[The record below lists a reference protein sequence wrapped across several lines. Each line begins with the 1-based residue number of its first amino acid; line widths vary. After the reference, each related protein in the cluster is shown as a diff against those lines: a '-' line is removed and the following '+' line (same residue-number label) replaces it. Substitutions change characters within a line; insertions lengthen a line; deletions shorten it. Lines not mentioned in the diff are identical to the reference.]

1 MNDYGGRREGA
12 GRKTTWA
19 SGARKEDSK
28 LVRVPEYIATE
39 VLKAAHYIDAGG
51 VINYNSLD
59 SVTQSDND
67 LLDSVTQSDNDL
79 LDSVTQSDN
88 DSLDS
93 VTQSDNHQLNNLIK
107 LIERYKSEAKD
118 TRDWS
123 KANKLLTEALAIL
136 S

>member
-28 LVRVPEYIATE
+28 LVRVPGYIATD

-51 VINYNSLD
+51 VINYQLD
-59 SVTQSDND
+59 SVTQSDGHQ
-67 LLDSVTQSDNDL
+67 LDSVTQSNNSQ
-79 LDSVTQSDN
+79 LDRLT
-88 DSLDS
+88 
-93 VTQSDNHQLNNLIK
+93 K
-107 LIERYKSEAKD
+107 LIEQYKSQAKD

-123 KANKLLTEALAIL
+123 KANKLLDEALAIIAEK
-136 S
+136 

>member
-59 SVTQSDND
+59 SVTQSDN
-67 LLDSVTQSDNDL
+67 
-79 LDSVTQSDN
+79 
-88 DSLDS
+88 
-93 VTQSDNHQLNNLIK
+93 HQLNNLIK

>member
-1 MNDYGGRREGA
+1 MNDYGGKREGA
-12 GRKTTWA
+12 GRKTTWV

-28 LVRVPEYIATE
+28 LVRVPEYIAAE

-51 VINYNSLD
+51 VISYDSLD
-59 SVTQSDND
+59 PVTQSND
-67 LLDSVTQSDNDL
+67 
-79 LDSVTQSDN
+79 

-93 VTQSDNHQLNNLIK
+93 VTQSNSPQLDNLIE
-107 LIERYKSEAKD
+107 LIERYKSEAKN

-123 KANKLLTEALAIL
+123 KANKLLTEALAII

>member
-67 LLDSVTQSDNDL
+67 LLDSVTQSDND
-79 LDSVTQSDN
+79 
-88 DSLDS
+88 SLDS